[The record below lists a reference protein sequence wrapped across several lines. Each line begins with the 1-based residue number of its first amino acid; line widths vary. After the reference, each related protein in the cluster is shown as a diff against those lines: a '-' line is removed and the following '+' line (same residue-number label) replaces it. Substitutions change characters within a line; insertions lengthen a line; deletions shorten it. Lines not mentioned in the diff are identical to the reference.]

1 MPSDKAV
8 VHVIDDDEAMRESL
22 AFLLSAVGMEVRT
35 YESALEFLDVA
46 PNVEAGCVI
55 TDVRMP
61 GLSGVD
67 LLRRLRELKLGIPVI
82 VITGHGDVPLAV
94 EAMKIGA
101 LDFLEKP
108 FDDEVLLASVR
119 SALNQL
125 DQDQKRQA
133 ERTEIE
139 RRLAALSNR
148 ERDVLEGLVSGHANK
163 QIAYDLGISPRT
175 IENLPGEPDDQD
187 AGCEPVGSRAH
198 GPHRRDSW
206 SRLRAAEDLVT
217 KPDRRRVRASSWT
230 KLSQI
235 KAACRS
241 SCFLTASCTRQHGQ
255 RR

>member
-8 VHVIDDDEAMRESL
+8 VHVIDDDEAMRELL

-35 YESALEFLDVA
+35 YESALGFLDVA
-46 PNVEAGCVI
+46 PNAEAGCVI

-125 DQDQKRQA
+125 NQDQKRQA
-133 ERTEIE
+133 ERNEIE

-175 IENLPGEPDDQD
+175 IEIYRANLMTKMQ
-187 AGCEPVGSRAH
+187 
-198 GPHRRDSW
+198 
-206 SRLRAAEDLVT
+206 AASLSDLVRMALIAGILG
-217 KPDRRRVRASSWT
+217 PDSEQP
-230 KLSQI
+230 K
-235 KAACRS
+235 
-241 SCFLTASCTRQHGQ
+241 TRDDA
-255 RR
+255 

>member
-1 MPSDKAV
+1 MNPPWHFSPSRPK
-8 VHVIDDDEAMRESL
+8 IES
-22 AFLLSAVGMEVRT
+22 
-35 YESALEFLDVA
+35 
-46 PNVEAGCVI
+46 GCVI

-61 GLSGVD
+61 ELSGVD

-125 DQDQKRQA
+125 DQDQRRQA
-133 ERTEIE
+133 ERSEIE
-139 RRLAALSNR
+139 GRLAALSNR

-175 IENLPGEPDDQD
+175 IEIYRANLMTKMQ
-187 AGCEPVGSRAH
+187 
-198 GPHRRDSW
+198 
-206 SRLRAAEDLVT
+206 AASLSDLVRMALIAGILGPGSERPKALVT
-217 KPDRRRVRASSWT
+217 TPERRRARVSSSR

-235 KAACRS
+235 KAPRAGLPAFWPAVDADLPVRGEGDE
-241 SCFLTASCTRQHGQ
+241 TAKRIFGSGGRGDRP